1 MSFQL
6 KNKRFVRRPFNN
18 SRNPTWNDILPSG
31 ILFDTHPK
39 NILEI
44 CGMNENN
51 QKFHTRKN

>member
-1 MSFQL
+1 MLEDLLTIHEILHGTIFYQL
-6 KNKRFVRRPFNN
+6 VFIR
-18 SRNPTWNDILPSG
+18 
-31 ILFDTHPK
+31 THPK